1 MSDFEPQIAVY
12 TGHTAWNDYGETA
25 NVIGLRETVMKK
37 ADAGVALM
45 TRIRTYA
52 YLRHGTPV
60 PEGAKVVSTFEGQ
73 HHRNYSVLI
82 ELPREKKDSAS

>member
-1 MSDFEPQIAVY
+1 MN
-12 TGHTAWNDYGETA
+12 H
-25 NVIGLRETVMKK
+25 
-37 ADAGVALM
+37 
-45 TRIRTYA
+45 IRTYA

-73 HHRNYSVLI
+73 THGKYSVLI